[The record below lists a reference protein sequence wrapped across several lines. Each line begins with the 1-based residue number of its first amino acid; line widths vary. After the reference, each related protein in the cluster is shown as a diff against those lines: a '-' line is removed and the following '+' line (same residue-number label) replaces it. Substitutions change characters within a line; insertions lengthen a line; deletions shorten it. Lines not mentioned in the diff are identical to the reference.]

1 MKSRNGAT
9 LACLFVL
16 TVGCASRVEP
26 RDGATAID
34 VAMGVPR
41 WRASPVS
48 PPMPLPDVEGW
59 VPVSDGS
66 RLYYAV
72 FHSGGGAPVLL
83 LHGGLGSSDVWGAEV
98 ERLRARHE
106 VIVMDT
112 RGHGRSTRSSAPL
125 SYALMTADVIG
136 VLDTLHVPRT
146 SVVGWSDGGIVGL
159 LLAIDHPQRVDR
171 LVTFGANFDHSG
183 YVTTPPDSITVRLG
197 AQFRASAEAAYRRIS
212 PTPDSFPA
220 LSRAVGAMYS
230 LEPAITPAQLGRI
243 HASTVI
249 VQGEYEQFIARAHAE
264 RLAALIPGARFVL
277 LPGTSH
283 GGPLQDPDGF
293 HRVVSTLLDP

>member
-1 MKSRNGAT
+1 MNFRNYGT
-9 LACLFVL
+9 LSCVFALSF
-16 TVGCASRVEP
+16 GCAHRPEVRS
-26 RDGATAID
+26 
-34 VAMGVPR
+34 GVPAIEVAPGVQR
-41 WRASPVS
+41 WRTSPAP
-48 PPMPLPDVEGW
+48 PPMPRADVEGW
-59 VPVSDGS
+59 VPVNGS

-83 LHGGLGSSDVWGAEV
+83 LHGGLGSSEVWGAEV

-125 SYALMTADVIG
+125 SYALMMSDVIG
-136 VLDTLHVPRT
+136 VLDTLRVPRT

-159 LLAIDHPQRVDR
+159 LLAIDHPERVDR
-171 LVTFGANFDHSG
+171 LVTFGANFDRSG
-183 YVTTPPDSITVRLG
+183 YLTTPPDSITVRLG
-197 AQFRASAEAAYRRIS
+197 ARFRASAEAAYRRMS
-212 PTPDSFPA
+212 ATPDSFPA
-220 LSRAVGAMYS
+220 LARALGTLYES
-230 LEPAITPAQLGRI
+230 EPTITPAQLGRI

-264 RLAALIPGARFVL
+264 QLAALIPNARFVL

>member
-1 MKSRNGAT
+1 M
-9 LACLFVL
+9 
-16 TVGCASRVEP
+16 P
-26 RDGATAID
+26 RA
-34 VAMGVPR
+34 
-41 WRASPVS
+41 
-48 PPMPLPDVEGW
+48 DVEGW
-59 VPVSDGS
+59 VPVNGA

-98 ERLRARHE
+98 ERFRARHE

-125 SYALMTADVIG
+125 SYALLTSDVIG
-136 VLDTLHVPRT
+136 LLDTLHVPRT

-159 LLAIDHPQRVDR
+159 MLAINHPQRIDR

-183 YVTTPPDSITVRLG
+183 FVTTPPDSITVRLG
-197 AQFRASAEAAYRRIS
+197 AQYRASAEAAYRRIS
-212 PTPDSFPA
+212 PDSFPA
-220 LSRAVGAMYS
+220 LARAIGAMYRV
-230 LEPAITPAQLGRI
+230 EPAITPAQLGSI

-249 VQGEYEQFIARAHAE
+249 VQGEYEQFITRAHAE
-264 RLAALIPGARFVL
+264 QLAALIPGARFVL
-277 LPGTSH
+277 LPATSH

>member
-1 MKSRNGAT
+1 MKFGNRWT
-9 LACLFVL
+9 LGCIFALSI
-16 TVGCASRVEP
+16 GCARRP
-26 RDGATAID
+26 GTRDGVPAIAVAT
-34 VAMGVPR
+34 GVPR
-41 WRASPVS
+41 WRTSPAS
-48 PPMPLPDVEGW
+48 PPMPRADTEGW
-59 VPVSDGS
+59 VPVNGS

-72 FHSGGGAPVLL
+72 FNSGGRAPVLL
-83 LHGGLGSSDVWGAEV
+83 LHGGLGSSEVWGAEV

-125 SYALMTADVIG
+125 SYALMTSDVIG
-136 VLDTLHVPRT
+136 VLDALHIART

-159 LLAIDHPQRVDR
+159 LLAIDHPDRVDR
-171 LVTFGANFDHSG
+171 LVTFGANFDRSG
-183 YVTTPPDSITVRLG
+183 YLTTPPDSITVRLG
-197 AQFRASAEAAYRRIS
+197 ARYRASAEAAYRRMS

-220 LSRAVGAMYS
+220 LVRALGALYES
-230 LEPAITPAQLGRI
+230 EPTITPAQLGRI
-243 HASTVI
+243 QAPTVI

-264 RLAALIPGARFVL
+264 QLAALIPNARFVL

-293 HRVVSTLLDP
+293 HRVVSSLLDP